1 MGIKKMSYE
10 HLKEFHSD
18 KNSEEYKKI
27 MRKRVRKWRK
37 EPAVV
42 RIEHPTN
49 PARARSLGWK
59 NKKSYLVVRSR
70 VRKGTMRKPRP
81 RQGRKTQSLGIT
93 GNAPKVSLQKIAEQ
107 RVDKK
112 YPNCRVLNSYEIAD
126 GGDHKYFE
134 ILLKAEG

>member
-1 MGIKKMSYE
+1 MSYKD
-10 HLKEFHSD
+10 LKEFHSN
-18 KNSEEYKKI
+18 KNSEEYKKL

-37 EPAVV
+37 EPAIV

-59 NKKSYLVVRSR
+59 NKKSFLVVRSR
-70 VRKGTMRKPRP
+70 VRKGTMRKSRP
-81 RQGRKTQSLGIT
+81 SQGRKTKSLGIT
-93 GNAPKVSLQKIAEQ
+93 GVSPDISLQEIAEQ
-107 RVDKK
+107 RVGKK

-134 ILLKAEG
+134 VLLKVES